1 MGAFVIAAL
10 AALVG
15 VGLIV
20 GILVLATLAIAGT
33 KMINACHDGGMW
45 FVNHRAQRRSHQV

>member
-1 MGAFVIAAL
+1 MGAFAIAAL

-33 KMINACHDGGMW
+33 KMINAFHDGGTW
-45 FVNHRAQRRSHQV
+45 YVNHRAQRRSHRV